1 MSNITAYLKQLE
13 IAKQIQQDA
22 NDGIVNLTKK
32 YEKELNSYRERI
44 SQSNKAI
51 NKILTYD
58 IKARMGDIVE
68 SLSEAWNI
76 PIEEMQVFSDTRVG
90 ETWNKDM
97 NLDNYIKGQLFF
109 RLDLKESST
118 PLSFLIQDINGK
130 HKTIISTFVNTSLLQ
145 SDGKPLH
152 EHMKLAIS
160 PKVTSNGRYKIVVDI
175 DNLNDVILPFTIN
188 NLVVFDRNDKI
199 QPANDT
205 AQAIIV
211 ASKKLDK
218 QNQDISSTQTSP
230 TEQEVEDTYEDDPIY
245 W

>member
-1 MSNITAYLKQLE
+1 MSNITEYLKQLE
-13 IAKQIQQDA
+13 TAKQIQQDA
-22 NDGIVNLTKK
+22 NDRIVNLTKE
-32 YEKELNSYRERI
+32 YENKLKNCRERI

-68 SLSEAWNI
+68 SLSEAWNT

-97 NLDNYIKGQLFF
+97 NLDNYTKGQLFF
-109 RLDLKESST
+109 RLDIKDSIT
-118 PLSFLIQDINGK
+118 PLTFLVQDINGK

-160 PKVTSNGRYKIVVDI
+160 PKVTSNGRYKIVLDI
-175 DNLNDVILPFTIN
+175 DNINDAILPFTIN
-188 NLVVFDRNDKI
+188 NLVVFDRNDKL

-218 QNQDISSTQTSP
+218 QNQDSSSTQTSP
-230 TEQEVEDTYEDDPIY
+230 TEQEVEDAYEDDPIY